1 MNNKSYDKIAWL
13 QQTQERLESANQKIE
28 ELSRNYHTDPSL
40 LAEVISFGSRFYN
53 YSVRNTQLIYSQN
66 PNACYVQSFAAWKRM
81 GAHIQKGAKALQV
94 LVPVET
100 TLLKDGDHYVRYSD
114 ASKELQEAYKNNQ
127 IDSLIRKSYK
137 IGNVFDISQTDFPKE
152 KYPEYF
158 SMGYPSELHAQILKG
173 LQDYSLNTLHS
184 AILFDN
190 LNSIA
195 LRGLH
200 QVGGNTYLNELLED
214 TAKLST
220 AGHELGHAIL
230 EHGLTGKIS
239 TAEAEFQAD
248 AFSIMLDS
256 HFGIEILESRK
267 RHLHNAF
274 LSLEKEWKSS
284 DSYVSLSE
292 EEQEKKISSQL
303 YDTMAVVQGKFKQ
316 HIAGIDKAVEPYQT
330 FVQSLPKKQSDFM
343 TQLSKRSGDITLS
356 NSSLEH

>member
-200 QVGGNTYLNELLED
+200 QVGGNTYLNEL
-214 TAKLST
+214 
-220 AGHELGHAIL
+220 
-230 EHGLTGKIS
+230 
-239 TAEAEFQAD
+239 
-248 AFSIMLDS
+248 
-256 HFGIEILESRK
+256 
-267 RHLHNAF
+267 
-274 LSLEKEWKSS
+274 
-284 DSYVSLSE
+284 
-292 EEQEKKISSQL
+292 
-303 YDTMAVVQGKFKQ
+303 
-316 HIAGIDKAVEPYQT
+316 
-330 FVQSLPKKQSDFM
+330 
-343 TQLSKRSGDITLS
+343 
-356 NSSLEH
+356 

>member
-1 MNNKSYDKIAWL
+1 
-13 QQTQERLESANQKIE
+13 
-28 ELSRNYHTDPSL
+28 
-40 LAEVISFGSRFYN
+40 
-53 YSVRNTQLIYSQN
+53 
-66 PNACYVQSFAAWKRM
+66 
-81 GAHIQKGAKALQV
+81 
-94 LVPVET
+94 
-100 TLLKDGDHYVRYSD
+100 
-114 ASKELQEAYKNNQ
+114 
-127 IDSLIRKSYK
+127 
-137 IGNVFDISQTDFPKE
+137 
-152 KYPEYF
+152 
-158 SMGYPSELHAQILKG
+158 MGYPSELHAQILKG

-274 LSLEKEWKSS
+274 LSLENEWKSS
-284 DSYVSLSE
+284 DSYVALSE
-292 EEQEKKISSQL
+292 EEQEKKLSSQL

-330 FVQSLPKKQSDFM
+330 FVQSLPQKQSDFM